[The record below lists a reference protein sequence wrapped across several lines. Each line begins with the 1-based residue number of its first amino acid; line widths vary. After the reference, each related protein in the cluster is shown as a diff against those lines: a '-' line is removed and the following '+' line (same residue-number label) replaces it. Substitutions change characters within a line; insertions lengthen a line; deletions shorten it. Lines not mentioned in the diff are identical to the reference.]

1 MIADHAKVHQPSSLA
16 RTIGCTGWIQM
27 SADIHRE
34 ETQEAREGTAAHW
47 VLEECTDK
55 YKSNIYVD
63 PYSFENKTAPNGVIV
78 TEEMIDAAVIH
89 FNDVVDTVKNRNH
102 QRANLYIEETV
113 TVPQVHR
120 DMFGTGDTVFYC
132 RVTNTL
138 FVWDFKY
145 GHRSVSAVRNF
156 QLMCYALGAVRRLN
170 INPQSIVMRIVQP
183 RCFDGK
189 GPIREWVTDMNTLH
203 EMSQLARERCE
214 QADGPNA
221 QCTPGPHC
229 RDCPAT
235 YRCPALQQSGAVVYD
250 YVQSPVSPI
259 ELNDHHLVLEYELL
273 ERIEQLIKARKDG
286 VEEDIKRRLK
296 NGVNVPSYSLE
307 TSYSREK
314 WTIPAKEVISIMN
327 LLGVDAAK
335 PDVPKTPNQ
344 VRQQLKKL
352 KIDASVI
359 SAYAD
364 KESNG
369 LKLVKD
375 ATNRARLIFK
385 ESMKNG

>member
-1 MIADHAKVHQPSSLA
+1 MIADHAKVHQPSSLS

-47 VLEECTDK
+47 VLETLTER
-55 YKSNIYVD
+55 YKSNIFID
-63 PYSFENKTAPNGVIV
+63 PYSFENSQAPNGVIL

-89 FNDVVDTVKNRNH
+89 WNDVTATVESRNH
-102 QRANLYIEETV
+102 QRNNLYVEETV

-132 RVTNTL
+132 KVTNTL

-145 GHRSVSAVRNF
+145 GHRSVSAIYNY

-170 INPQSIVMRIVQP
+170 IHPQSVVMRIVQP

-189 GPIREWVTDMNTLH
+189 GPIREWVTDMNTLT
-203 EMSQLARERCE
+203 EMSITARERCE

-221 QCTPGPHC
+221 VCTPGPHC

-235 YRCPALQQSGAVVYD
+235 YRCPALQQAGAAVYD
-250 YVQSPVSPI
+250 YIQDPVNPV
-259 ELNDHHLVLEYELL
+259 ELNEHQLTLEYDLL
-273 ERIEQLIKARKDG
+273 LRLEQLVKSRKDG
-286 VEEDIKRRLK
+286 IEEDIKRRLK
-296 NGVNVPSYSLE
+296 QGVNVPSYSLE

-314 WTIPAKEVISIMN
+314 WTIPTNEVISIMN
-327 LLGVDAAK
+327 LLGVDASK
-335 PDVPKTPNQ
+335 PDVKTPNQ

-364 KESNG
+364 KASNG
-369 LKLVKD
+369 LKLQKD
-375 ATNRARLIFK
+375 ASNKARLIFK

>member
-1 MIADHAKVHQPSSLA
+1 MIADHAKVHQPSSLS
-16 RTIGCTGWIQM
+16 RTIGCTGWVQM

-47 VLEECTDK
+47 VLETLTER
-55 YKSNIYVD
+55 YKNNIFID
-63 PYSFENKTAPNGVIV
+63 AYSFENKQAPNGVIL

-89 FNDVVDTVKNRNH
+89 WNDVTATIESRNH
-102 QRANLYIEETV
+102 QRHNLYVEETV
-113 TVPQVHR
+113 TVPQIHR

-132 RVTNTL
+132 KVTNTL

-145 GHRSVSAVRNF
+145 GHRSVSATFNY

-189 GPIREWVTDMNTLH
+189 GPIREWVTDMNTLT
-203 EMSQLARERCE
+203 EMSIIARERCE

-221 QCTPGPHC
+221 TCTPGPHC

-235 YRCPALQQSGAVVYD
+235 YRCPALQQAGAAVYD
-250 YVQSPVSPI
+250 YIQDPVNPV
-259 ELNDHHLVLEYELL
+259 ELNEHQLTIEYDLL
-273 ERIEQLIKARKDG
+273 LRLEQLVKARKDG
-286 VEEDIKRRLK
+286 IEEDIKRRLK
-296 NGVNVPSYSLE
+296 QGVNVPSYSLE

-314 WTIPAKEVISIMN
+314 WTLPAKEVISIMN
-327 LLGVDAAK
+327 LLGVDASK
-335 PDVPKTPNQ
+335 PDVKTPNQ

-364 KESNG
+364 KASNG
-369 LKLVKD
+369 LKLQKD
-375 ATNRARLIFK
+375 ASNKARLIFK